1 MDLADKPSAFIA
13 VLNMG
18 LGHATRSL
26 PIIRHLLEMD
36 WRVVIGSSGRS
47 QVLLKKEVPS
57 AVFVDLP
64 DYGLRYSE
72 RGVRLSGLLLQIPGF
87 LRTIAAEHE
96 LTEETVMKY
105 KLRTV
110 ISDHRYGCYSRLVP
124 SFFISHQLRFATPP
138 FLRPFEIFGFWF
150 NRWFHKKYKVVIVPD
165 ILQKKEGL
173 LSGRLSRVGDRPGYH
188 FCGILSSIRPEIQT
202 PDIDLLVSIS
212 GPEPQRTV
220 FEQKILEQIKH
231 IPGEKVVVLGKPE
244 IDSSLS
250 SIPGL
255 SVFSHLSR
263 QKMQEYFSRSRIIV
277 TRSGY
282 STLME
287 LAELGKKALLI
298 PTPGQTEQVL
308 LAHRLMALNWF
319 YSVSQEKMD
328 LAKDI
333 AIARGYPGAPT
344 IPGTR
349 ETVLKI
355 EQLLREEMT
364 GD

>member
-1 MDLADKPSAFIA
+1 MDLANKSSAFIA

-47 QVLLKKEVPS
+47 LVLLKKEVPA
-57 AVFVDLP
+57 AVFVELP

-72 RGVRLSGLLLQIPGF
+72 RGVRLSGLLLQIPEF
-87 LRTIAAEHE
+87 LRTIAAEHQ

-105 KLRTV
+105 KSQAV
-110 ISDHRYGCYSRLVP
+110 ISDHRYGCYSRFVP

-150 NRWFHKKYKVVIVPD
+150 NRWFHKKYQAVIVPD
-165 ILQKKEGL
+165 IFQKKEGL
-173 LSGRLSRVGDRPGYH
+173 LSGRLSRVGDRPDYH
-188 FCGILSSIRPEIQT
+188 FCGILSSIRPEMQT

-231 IPGEKVVVLGKPE
+231 LPGEKVVVLGKPE
-244 IDSSLS
+244 LDTSTSN
-250 SIPGL
+250 IPGL

-282 STLME
+282 STVME

-308 LAHRLMALNWF
+308 LANRLMALNWF
-319 YSVSQEKMD
+319 YSVSQEKMN
-328 LAKDI
+328 LAKDLTI
-333 AIARGYPGAPT
+333 AGRYPGAT
-344 IPGTR
+344 ALPGTR
-349 ETVLKI
+349 VTLLKI
-355 EQLLREEMT
+355 DQLLREVT
-364 GD
+364 IHY